1 MRHVV
6 SSMGAAAAILLMA
19 TGAWGEESNG
29 ASLTIGEVAS
39 DFVLNTEQSDWSGS
53 ADFPSVSITLSA
65 GETALEAGIFSLRLG
80 FEMAGGQMGGVE
92 ASLLQRSSDATES
105 LYCND
110 EPEHGDL
117 TVDVESTSQDGD
129 ALTIKGTISCEL
141 GTSESYGNDID
152 LSDPVP
158 LSGDFDVTLQKL

>member
-6 SSMGAAAAILLMA
+6 SSMGAATAILFA
-19 TGAWGEESNG
+19 AAGAWGEDDNG

-39 DFVLNTEQSDWSGS
+39 DFSLNTEQSDWSGS

-80 FEMAGGQMGGVE
+80 FEMAGGQMSGVE
-92 ASLLQRSSDATES
+92 ASLLRRSGDATEN
-105 LYCND
+105 LYCKD
-110 EPEHGDL
+110 EPDGGGL
-117 TVDVESTSQDGD
+117 AIDVESTSQDGD